1 MNRAPTSRLERG
13 FSFLVLH
20 DFIEHK
26 ETTRQAVLY
35 CRIIMSSDKDT
46 LQATL
51 GKLLGFDDGSEDVL
65 EHLLSIESKDVRIR
79 NASITDSKQQNE
91 NML

>member
-1 MNRAPTSRLERG
+1 
-13 FSFLVLH
+13 
-20 DFIEHK
+20 
-26 ETTRQAVLY
+26 
-35 CRIIMSSDKDT
+35 MSSDKDT